1 MTDKEPKTI
10 IRLRKICEDN
20 GVTLHSSDS
29 QSGWRFI
36 FYAPL
41 TLFWQSSKSN
51 VLCSFGGA
59 IYGIIG
65 ILREE
70 LKIGFFE
77 DKERFLSESEWSEEM
92 YEWYKADESFYWLQ
106 KQKLQFFYG
115 KIGKKK

>member
-1 MTDKEPKTI
+1 MTEPKTI

-20 GVTLHSSDS
+20 GVTLHSSKNGGN
-29 QSGWRFI
+29 GWSFI

-51 VLCSFGGA
+51 VLYGFNGYL
-59 IYGIIG
+59 YGIIG

-70 LKIGFFE
+70 LKNGFFE
-77 DKERFLSESEWSEEM
+77 DKERFLSESKFSEEE

-106 KQKLQFFYG
+106 KEKLQFFYG
-115 KIGKKK
+115 KIKERK